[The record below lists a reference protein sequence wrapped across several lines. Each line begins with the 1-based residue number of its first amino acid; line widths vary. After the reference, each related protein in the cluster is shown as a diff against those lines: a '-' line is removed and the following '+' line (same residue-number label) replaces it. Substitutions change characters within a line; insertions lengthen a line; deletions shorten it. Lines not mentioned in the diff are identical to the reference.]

1 MFLLGLVSIIQI
13 TLLPG
18 LLILKI
24 YKVNKGF
31 IQNLVLSF
39 GLSLIFNHIF
49 VVLLTHLGINLPVF
63 HYLLFICEV
72 VVFGYLFASD
82 LKEPIGEIL
91 GRYYQK
97 IISELQSLIGREDTE
112 SKPVFGKVIY
122 WIIGS
127 VFVVWAIICLIW
139 ALNILV
145 SSFGSVF
152 TIWDS
157 VVSWNQWAVEWFSNS
172 QPLDTKRYAQLIPTN
187 FSVTYSFMQSEIIQ
201 FFAIGFMPLF
211 PLFILLL
218 MLDLGLAHKNLGYII
233 GLVATRYILN
243 RFYSNFFSSGYV
255 DVPLAFFT
263 CLTVYL
269 LLKSIKLSDEEKK
282 VKYVFLGFIMAA
294 GAALTKQN
302 GLFVFSV
309 YPLLAYL
316 IVFRKIDS
324 LTQKEKIGKLVIF
337 FLISL
342 SLLIPWYIFNEI
354 RILEGAKTNILLLIS
369 QDHHRGLTRIQRLVK
384 AYKDLSVY
392 FYLYPFVIITLP
404 LIEKDYRK
412 IVFLILFPYTLI
424 WAFFFSKYTRN
435 LSIALPLLGMA
446 TGLGADG
453 LIRVFAGLVSK
464 WKIEK
469 VKSQIVLGSIVV
481 LFIGAALFVPSST
494 LIDLQTNNQKLILE
508 PEVNQLIYQHFDE
521 KGKLEPIFTNY
532 PLRYLPGFEQLQIKI
547 GGFEDYNFYKQKRA
561 DYPDVKYM
569 LISLYKDNDEV
580 VAEIQQ
586 NIKQGNYELIF
597 SKNRYMF
604 VHIVSD

>member
-1 MFLLGLVSIIQI
+1 MMLLGLLSIIQI
-13 TLLPG
+13 TFLPG
-18 LLILKI
+18 FLILKAFRL
-24 YKVNKGF
+24 KNGF

-39 GLSLIFNHIF
+39 ALSLIFNHIF
-49 VVLLTHLGINLPVF
+49 VVLLTHLGINFPVF
-63 HYLLFICEV
+63 HYLLFICEL
-72 VVFGYLFASD
+72 VVFVYLFASD
-82 LKEPIGEIL
+82 LKEPVGEIL
-91 GRYYQK
+91 RRYYRK
-97 IISELQSLIGREDTE
+97 IVSELQSLISGEDTE
-112 SKPVFGKVIY
+112 SKPIFGKVIY
-122 WIIGS
+122 RIIVV
-127 VFVVWAIICLIW
+127 VFIIWAIICLIW
-139 ALNILV
+139 ALNILI
-145 SSFGSVF
+145 SNFGSVF
-152 TIWDS
+152 TICDS
-157 VVSWNQWAVEWFSNS
+157 VVSWNHWAVEWFSNT

-218 MLDLGLAHKNLGYII
+218 MLDLGLEHKNLGYII

-243 RFYSNFFSSGYV
+243 RFYSHFFSSGYV

-263 CLTVYL
+263 CLTVYI
-269 LLKSIKLSDEEKK
+269 LLKSSKMSDEGRKIK
-282 VKYVFLGFIMAA
+282 FVFLGFIMAA

-316 IVFRKIDS
+316 IVLRKIDS

-342 SLLIPWYIFNEI
+342 TLLIPWYIFNEI

-384 AYKDLSVY
+384 AYKDLSIY

-404 LIEKDYRK
+404 LIDKDYRK
-412 IVFLILFPYTLI
+412 IILLILFPYTLI

-435 LSIALPLLGMA
+435 LSIGLPLLGMA
-446 TGLGADG
+446 AGLGADG
-453 LIRVFAGLVSK
+453 LIRVFTGLVSK

-469 VKSQIVLGSIVV
+469 VKAQIILGSIAVV
-481 LFIGAALFVPSST
+481 IIGAALLVSSST
-494 LIDLQTNNQKLILE
+494 LIDLQTNRQKFILE
-508 PEVNQLIYQHFDE
+508 SEVNQLIYQYFNE
-521 KGKLEPIFTNY
+521 KEKLEPIFTNY

-561 DYPDVKYM
+561 DFPDVKYM

-580 VAEIQQ
+580 LAEIQQ
-586 NIKQGNYELIF
+586 EIDQGNYELIF
-597 SKNRYMF
+597 IKNRYMF
-604 VHIVSD
+604 VHILSD